1 MSKLRTRKFYRE
13 NEDCVIVTYTQA
25 PYFPA
30 QTSGPP
36 ERCYEAYGGEVE
48 VISVKLANGEPDFM
62 SDAEEDQWITSIMEN
77 PDEDEGPD
85 ADDLRDA
92 ALERHND

>member
-13 NEDCVIVTYTQA
+13 DESCVVVKYRQS
-25 PYFPA
+25 PYISA

-36 ERCYEAYGGEVE
+36 ETCYQAEGGEVE
-48 VISVKLANGEPDFM
+48 LHSVGRENGDPVFM
-62 SDAEEDQWITSIMEN
+62 TDAEEDQWITDIMEN
-77 PDEDEGPD
+77 PDEDWAPD

-92 ALERHND
+92 ARERDL

>member
-1 MSKLRTRKFYRE
+1 MSKLRTRRFYRE
-13 NEDCVIVTYTQA
+13 NEDCVIVTYTQS
-25 PYFPA
+25 PYFAA

-48 VISVKLANGEPDFM
+48 VQSVTLANGEPAFM

-85 ADDLRDA
+85 ADDLRDQMR
-92 ALERHND
+92 EPDHG